1 MQAFMSAASKYWT
14 FIRIDAA
21 LRRKSSEIAE
31 ARAFFLAQFPEFAS
45 AVKVP
50 ESLIQRR
57 LLHWYRNE
65 EAVEDTAKPTLAELC
80 LRCFISTQ
88 IEQACIQLEGK
99 FGKNH
104 GFSRY
109 DLFPFVLTDV
119 IVTGGELSSST
130 YTPLAT
136 EILQTF
142 DPRRGSLST
151 WTSRL
156 VKHHRELNSFLL
168 EQGVYLVTD
177 WAILNDTTPKQLSRI
192 FAEFHQLTTGE
203 IQQASILLES
213 YHAVY
218 RRDRFAARRAGVKGQ
233 CPLPSIEQLQQIAQQ
248 FQSQANLRLSAEEV
262 MSRLQDVAELLRQ
275 YRIYVRVGRRP
286 TESLDEPNISR
297 AADLRIDNIS
307 SETDPTEASQRD
319 FLSFYRQQFINCL
332 DQSLEQVISTRL
344 NLLQR
349 QKLDKSQK
357 FIAALHLFH
366 CRGKSMGEI
375 AIAIGLQAQYQVTR
389 LLKLKQFRSDVR
401 QQMLRLLLDS
411 ILEQARAYAS
421 PEDLQTLD
429 QKIEIALNEEV
440 SQVMQEAEVKHKNNP
455 PTSLFA
461 RRLCCY
467 LKDKLKIGN

>member
-14 FIRIDAA
+14 LIRIDAA

-50 ESLIQRR
+50 EPLIQRR
-57 LLHWYRNE
+57 LIHWYRTE
-65 EAVEDTAKPTLAELC
+65 EPVEDAELC

-88 IEQACIQLEGK
+88 IEQACIQLEAK

-119 IVTGGELSSST
+119 IVRGEELSSST

-142 DPRRGSLST
+142 DPKRGNLSS

-192 FAEFHQLTTGE
+192 FSEFHQLTTGE
-203 IQQASILLES
+203 IQQAGILLEN

-218 RRDRFAARRAGVKGQ
+218 RRDRFAARMAGVKGQ

-248 FQSQANLRLSAEEV
+248 FHRQTNLRLSVEEV

-275 YRIYVRVGRRP
+275 YRIYIRVGSRQ

-297 AADLRIDNIS
+297 AANLNIDNS
-307 SETDPTEASQRD
+307 GVETDKFEDSKRD
-319 FLSFYRQQFINCL
+319 FLRFYRQQFINCL
-332 DQSLEQVISTRL
+332 DQSLERVISTRL

-349 QKLDKSQK
+349 QKLDKSQQ

-401 QQMLRLLLDS
+401 QQMLRVLLDS
-411 ILEQARAYAS
+411 ILEKARTYAS

-429 QKIEIALNEEV
+429 QEIEIALDEEIT
-440 SQVMQEAEVKHKNNP
+440 QVIQEAETEAEVKNKNNP
-455 PTSLFA
+455 LRSLFA

-467 LKDKLKIGN
+467 LKNEFRI